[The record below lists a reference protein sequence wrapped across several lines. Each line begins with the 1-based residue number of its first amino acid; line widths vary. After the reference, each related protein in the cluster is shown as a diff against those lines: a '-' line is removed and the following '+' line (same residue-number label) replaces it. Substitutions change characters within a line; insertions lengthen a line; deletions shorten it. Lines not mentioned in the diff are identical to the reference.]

1 MKKLS
6 VLIVLVSL
14 AGAVTAQTNWTVDKA
29 HSKIGFNVTHMMVSE
44 VEGYFKDYD
53 AKVVS
58 TADDF
63 NGTTV
68 EFTAKAASVF
78 TDNEYRDAHLRGE
91 GNREDDFFGVA
102 KYPEI
107 KFAGTLVKDGSKYVL
122 KGNLTMRDVTKPVE
136 FEVAYGGRIKTASPK
151 NPNGEKAGFKIK
163 GKINRKDYGL
173 NFKSKL
179 QDGGAVVSDDVELN
193 IKIELNKQA

>member
-6 VLIVLVSL
+6 VLVLVLL
-14 AGAVTAQTNWTVDKA
+14 ASTAFAQTNWTIDKA
-29 HSKIGFNVTHMMVSE
+29 HSKIGFNVTHMVVSE

-53 AKVVS
+53 AKIVS

-63 NGTTV
+63 SGATI

-78 TDNEYRDAHLRGE
+78 TDNDNRDAHLRGE
-91 GNREDDFFGVA
+91 NNREDDFFGVA

-107 KFAGTLVKDGSKYVL
+107 KFSGNLVKENDKYVL
-122 KGNLTMRDVTKPVE
+122 KGNLTMRDVTKPVALD
-136 FEVAYGGRIKTASPK
+136 VTYGGRVKTANPR

-173 NFKSKL
+173 KFASKL
-179 QDGGAVVSDDVELN
+179 QDGSMVVSDEVELN
-193 IKIELNKQA
+193 IKIELNKA

>member
-14 AGAVTAQTNWTVDKA
+14 AGAAGAQTNWTVDKA

-63 NGTTV
+63 SGTTV

-107 KFAGTLVKDGSKYVL
+107 KFAGTLVKDGGKYIL

-136 FEVAYGGRIKTASPK
+136 FEVAYGGRIKTANAK

-173 NFKSKL
+173 KFASKL
-179 QDGGAVVSDDVELN
+179 QDGSMVVSDDVELN

>member
-1 MKKLS
+1 MKKLNF
-6 VLIVLVSL
+6 LLACVLV
-14 AGAVTAQTNWTVDKA
+14 AGSVFGQTNWTIDKA
-29 HSKIGFNVTHMMVSE
+29 HSKIGFNVTHMVVSE

-63 NGTTV
+63 SGATV

-107 KFAGTLVKDGSKYVL
+107 KFAGTLVKDGGKYVL
-122 KGNLTMRDVTKPVE
+122 KGKLTMRDVTKPVE
-136 FEVAYGGRIKTASPK
+136 LEVTYGGRVKTANPK
-151 NPNGEKAGFKIK
+151 NPNSEKAGFKLK

-173 NFKSKL
+173 KFDKAIE
-179 QDGGAVVSDDVELN
+179 GGGLVVGYEVELN
-193 IKIELNKQA
+193 IKIELNKA

>member
-1 MKKLS
+1 MKKLNA
-6 VLIVLVSL
+6 VLALVFL
-14 AGAVTAQTNWTVDKA
+14 ASASFAQTNWAIDKA
-29 HSKIGFNVTHMMVSE
+29 HSKIGFNVTHMVVSE

-53 AKVVS
+53 AKIVS
-58 TADDF
+58 TTDDF
-63 NGTTV
+63 SGATV

-78 TDNEYRDAHLRGE
+78 TNNDYRDAHLRGE
-91 GNREDDFFGVA
+91 GNRDDDFFGVA

-107 KFAGTLVKDGSKYVL
+107 KFAGTLTKEGGKYVL
-122 KGNLTMRDVTKPVE
+122 KGNLTMRDVTKPVTLD
-136 FEVAYGGRIKTASPK
+136 VTYGGRVKTPNQK

-173 NFKSKL
+173 KFSAAL
-179 QDGGAVVSDDVELN
+179 QDGNLVVSDEVELD

>member
-1 MKKLS
+1 MKKLNF
-6 VLIVLVSL
+6 LFVLVLL
-14 AGAVTAQTNWTVDKA
+14 AGTAVGQTNWAIDKA
-29 HSKIGFNVTHMMVSE
+29 HSKIGFNVTHMVVSE

-53 AKVVS
+53 AKVTS

-63 NGTTV
+63 SGAAI

-102 KYPEI
+102 KFPEI
-107 KFAGTLVKDGSKYVL
+107 KFSGTLVKEGGKYVL
-122 KGNLTMRDVTKPVE
+122 KGDLTMKGVTKPVTLD
-136 FEVAYGGRIKTASPK
+136 VTYGGRVKTANQK

-173 NFKSKL
+173 NFASKL
-179 QDGGAVVSDDVELN
+179 QDGGLVVSDEVELN
-193 IKIELNKQA
+193 IKIELNKA

>member
-1 MKKLS
+1 MKKLNFLS
-6 VLIVLVSL
+6 VFVLL
-14 AGAVTAQTNWTVDKA
+14 AGTAVGQTNWTIDKA
-29 HSKIGFNVTHMMVSE
+29 HSKIGFNVTHMVVSE

-53 AKVVS
+53 AKIAS

-63 NGTTV
+63 NGATI

-91 GNREDDFFGVA
+91 NNREDDFFGVA

-107 KFAGTLVKDGSKYVL
+107 KFAGTLVKEGGKYVL
-122 KGNLTMRDVTKPVE
+122 KGNLTMKDVTKPVE
-136 FEVAYGGRIKTASPK
+136 LEVAYGGRVKTANQR

-163 GKINRKDYGL
+163 GKINRKDFGL
-173 NFKSKL
+173 KFASKL
-179 QDGGAVVSDDVELN
+179 QDGAMVVSDEVTLD
-193 IKIELNKQA
+193 IKIELNKA

>member
-1 MKKLS
+1 MKKLNF
-6 VLIVLVSL
+6 LLALVLV
-14 AGAVTAQTNWTVDKA
+14 AGSVFGQTNWTIDKA
-29 HSKIGFNVTHMMVSE
+29 HSKIGFNVTHMVVSE

-63 NGTTV
+63 SGATV

-107 KFAGTLVKDGSKYVL
+107 KFAGTLVKDGGKYVL

-136 FEVAYGGRIKTASPK
+136 LEVAYGGRVKTANQR

-173 NFKSKL
+173 KFASKL
-179 QDGGAVVSDDVELN
+179 QDGGMVVSDEVELN
-193 IKIELNKQA
+193 IKIELNKA

>member
-1 MKKLS
+1 MKKLNFLPAL
-6 VLIVLVSL
+6 VLL
-14 AGAVTAQTNWTVDKA
+14 AGTAFGQTNWTIDKM
-29 HSKIGFNVTHMMVSE
+29 HSKIGFNVTHMVVSE
-44 VEGYFKDYD
+44 VDGYFKDYD
-53 AKVVS
+53 AKIVS

-63 NGTTV
+63 GGAAI

-107 KFAGTLVKDGSKYVL
+107 KFAGTLVKDGGKYVL

-136 FEVAYGGRIKTASPK
+136 LEVTYGGRVKTANPK

-173 NFKSKL
+173 KFANKL
-179 QDGGAVVSDDVELN
+179 QDGGMIVSDEVELN
-193 IKIELNKQA
+193 IKIELNKA

>member
-1 MKKLS
+1 MKKLNAI
-6 VLIVLVSL
+6 LALVFL
-14 AGAVTAQTNWTVDKA
+14 ASAAFAQTNWTIDKA
-29 HSKIGFNVTHMMVSE
+29 HSKIGFNVTHMVVSE

-53 AKVVS
+53 AKIVS
-58 TADDF
+58 TTDDF
-63 NGTTV
+63 SGATV

-107 KFAGTLVKDGSKYVL
+107 KFAGNLVKEGGKYLL
-122 KGNLTMRDVTKPVE
+122 KGNLTMRDVTKPVTL
-136 FEVAYGGRIKTASPK
+136 EVTYGGRVKTASQK

-173 NFKSKL
+173 KFAAAL
-179 QDGGAVVSDDVELN
+179 QDGNLVVSDEVELN
-193 IKIELNKQA
+193 IKIELNKA